1 MILEY
6 CPNGTLKR
14 YVENHLEMNR
24 QSKAPIDQ
32 CFVIK
37 VFREILNALI
47 YLKRKKVLHR
57 DIKPDNILFDKNY
70 NVKISDFGVS
80 ALYKDKDDKNEKD
93 YDNDEYESDEDD
105 ENNID
110 KDLYMNNS
118 LIGPREFAAPEVLNR
133 KKYDYSA
140 DIYSLGMTIF
150 YIKTFF

>member
-1 MILEY
+1 M
-6 CPNGTLKR
+6 
-14 YVENHLEMNR
+14 
-24 QSKAPIDQ
+24 
-32 CFVIK
+32 
-37 VFREILNALI
+37 FRDKSIQRNFKCLI

-110 KDLYMNNS
+110 KDLY
-118 LIGPREFAAPEVLNR
+118 LKYLEIKAP
-133 KKYDYSA
+133 Y
-140 DIYSLGMTIF
+140 
-150 YIKTFF
+150 FFGI